1 MPIQTQCCGLLIV
14 CIIIYL
20 TYREHNLM
28 LPSKKLY
35 LILSFATFFCIG
47 LDILSVIGIVV
58 PFPPFWMYLVCRAY
72 LTSLVL
78 VCYFGFLYTDE
89 ELHLYFSEKKHT
101 WQKMVI
107 ILIGIAGAILPL
119 LLPIHVYY
127 DGTVLYSYGPA
138 CICTYF
144 FCFLFN
150 FTTLG
155 LCLFRMKH
163 VNWHRRRVIII
174 WQLIYIVASIIQY
187 LHPKYLIVGFAT
199 SAGMF
204 LLFSQLENPAE
215 DIDRE
220 TGCYNLELLKKI
232 ILNSYKSRSSF
243 SAVALVLEPSE
254 GHWNEHE
261 RRNAVTQAAEVLH
274 PLKKATAFH
283 ILSNEFVV
291 IFPDLSTLRENF
303 EPLRREL
310 KERLAN
316 LNGQNDSCPGI
327 RCFLFPNIADASSFE
342 DIVDCHNY
350 YLEHFQDSEINWIDA
365 DAFASERAYREVK
378 ETLRRGLE
386 DDRIEVFY
394 QPIYDLDQ
402 HGFSSAE
409 ALSRLRQTDG
419 SLMPP
424 GKFIPVAEDSGL
436 IRSLGLRVLEKV
448 CAFIA
453 QGTASALGLKC
464 IHVNLSAVQ
473 LDDPGLT
480 GQISALL
487 SRYSIKS
494 GQINFEIT
502 ESATI
507 GKKKTAHETLEQL
520 SELGMPLSLDDFGT
534 QRSNLDYFIELPIS
548 VVKFDRTFTQSYFA
562 SDKTKYVMQSV
573 IEMFRNLGL
582 FIIIEGIETKNEFDL
597 IQKLPINCIQGY
609 YFFRPLPE
617 NEFLQF
623 LEASGNPVN
632 V

>member
-78 VCYFGFLYTDE
+78 VCYLGFLYADE
-89 ELHLYFSEKKHT
+89 ELHLYFSAKKHT

-107 ILIGIAGAILPL
+107 ILVGMAGAVLPL
-119 LLPIHVYY
+119 LLPIHVFY

-138 CICTYF
+138 CICTYI

-155 LCLFRMKH
+155 LCIFRMKH

-174 WQLIYIVASIIQY
+174 WQMIYIIASIIQY

-199 SAGMF
+199 SIGMF
-204 LLFSQLENPAE
+204 LLFSQLENPAG

-232 ILNSYKSRSSF
+232 LLNSYKNGRSF
-243 SAVALVLEPSE
+243 SAVDMVLKPAE
-254 GHWNEHE
+254 GRWNEHD
-261 RRNAVTQAAEVLH
+261 RKTAVTRAAEVLH
-274 PLKKATAFH
+274 PLKKATTFH

-291 IFPDLSTLRENF
+291 IFPDPDTLNGNF
-303 EPLRREL
+303 ETMRREL
-310 KERLAN
+310 KELLDD
-316 LNGQNDSCPGI
+316 LNDQRDSCISI
-327 RCFLFPNIADASSFE
+327 RYYLFPNSAVASSLE
-342 DIVDCHNY
+342 EMIDCHNY
-350 YLEHFQDSEINWIDA
+350 CLELFQDNGTYRINA
-365 DAFASERAYREVK
+365 DAFAGDRAYREMK
-378 ETLRRGLE
+378 ETLRRALD

-394 QPIYDLDQ
+394 QPICDLSHDN
-402 HGFSSAE
+402 FSSAE
-409 ALSRLRQTDG
+409 ALVRLRQADG
-419 SLMPP
+419 SLLPP
-424 GKFIPVAEDSGL
+424 GRFIPVAEDSGL
-436 IRSLGLRVLEKV
+436 IRNLGLRVLEKV
-448 CAFIA
+448 CAFIG
-453 QGTASALGLKC
+453 QGAASDLGLQC

-480 GQISALL
+480 SQISALFR
-487 SRYSIKS
+487 RYAIRP

-502 ESATI
+502 ESAKF
-507 GKKKTAHETLEQL
+507 GKKNTAYDTLEHL
-520 SELGMPLSLDDFGT
+520 AALGMPLSLDDFGT

-548 VVKFDRTFTQSYFA
+548 VVKFDRTFTQSYF
-562 SDKTKYVMQSV
+562 SNDKTKYVMQSV
-573 IEMFRNLGL
+573 INMFQSMGL
-582 FIIIEGIETKNEFDL
+582 SIVIEGIETKDEFEL
-597 IQKLPINCIQGY
+597 IQKLPINGIQGY
-609 YFFRPLPE
+609 YFSRPLPE
-617 NEFLQF
+617 DEFVQF
-623 LEASGNPVN
+623 LEASENQAN
-632 V
+632 K

>member
-215 DIDRE
+215 E
-220 TGCYNLELLKKI
+220 
-232 ILNSYKSRSSF
+232 
-243 SAVALVLEPSE
+243 
-254 GHWNEHE
+254 
-261 RRNAVTQAAEVLH
+261 
-274 PLKKATAFH
+274 
-283 ILSNEFVV
+283 
-291 IFPDLSTLRENF
+291 
-303 EPLRREL
+303 
-310 KERLAN
+310 
-316 LNGQNDSCPGI
+316 
-327 RCFLFPNIADASSFE
+327 
-342 DIVDCHNY
+342 
-350 YLEHFQDSEINWIDA
+350 
-365 DAFASERAYREVK
+365 
-378 ETLRRGLE
+378 
-386 DDRIEVFY
+386 
-394 QPIYDLDQ
+394 
-402 HGFSSAE
+402 
-409 ALSRLRQTDG
+409 
-419 SLMPP
+419 
-424 GKFIPVAEDSGL
+424 
-436 IRSLGLRVLEKV
+436 
-448 CAFIA
+448 
-453 QGTASALGLKC
+453 
-464 IHVNLSAVQ
+464 
-473 LDDPGLT
+473 
-480 GQISALL
+480 
-487 SRYSIKS
+487 
-494 GQINFEIT
+494 
-502 ESATI
+502 
-507 GKKKTAHETLEQL
+507 
-520 SELGMPLSLDDFGT
+520 
-534 QRSNLDYFIELPIS
+534 
-548 VVKFDRTFTQSYFA
+548 FDRTFTQSYFA

-609 YFFRPLPE
+609 YFSRPLPE